1 MKRLRQLLD
10 SIHPHVEKGARFEKL
25 YAAYEAVDT
34 LLYSP
39 GLTTRTASHVR
50 DGLDLKR
57 MMSFVIVAL
66 IPCVLVA
73 IYNTGYQANLA
84 ISLAGCGESDWV
96 GRDASDG
103 RRAEQGEGSPF
114 PVRTGSVSHG

>member
-1 MKRLRQLLD
+1 MDRLRQLLD
-10 SIHPHVEKGARFEKL
+10 RIHPHVEEGGRFEKL

-66 IPCVLVA
+66 IPCVLMA

-84 ISLAGCGESDWV
+84 ISLG
-96 GRDASDG
+96 
-103 RRAEQGEGSPF
+103 GSPLNDWQSELF
-114 PVRTGSVSHG
+114 VALGGRFEPESVPTIA